1 MPARARTDRSTVT
14 RERILDAAEQLFA
27 EHGVYAVSNRAV
39 AEAAGQG
46 NTAVVGYH
54 FGTKTDLVRAI
65 AARHTEQI
73 EQRRAEMVEVVA
85 GSREVRDWIDC
96 LVRPGAEHLAQLGN
110 PTWWARFGA
119 QVMTDPA
126 LREIMSDDALTSPAL
141 RRIVD
146 GLNACL
152 PTLPVEVRLERGDI
166 GRHLMVQMLA
176 ERERALAEG
185 VPTPRSTWSDAAT
198 GLVDALVGV
207 WLAPVTSPTTPTV
220 PPTPSRRRT

>member
-1 MPARARTDRSTVT
+1 MPAKARTDRSTLT
-14 RERILDAAEQLFA
+14 RERILSAAEQLFA
-27 EHGVYAVSNRAV
+27 EFGVYAVSNRAV

-65 AARHTEQI
+65 AARHSDQVEH
-73 EQRRAEMVEVVA
+73 RRDEMVDAVG
-85 GSREVRDWIDC
+85 GSTQVRDWLDC
-96 LVRPGAEHLAQLGN
+96 LVRPSTEHLAELGH

-126 LREIMSDDALTSPAL
+126 LREIMSEVAMTSPAL

-146 GLNACL
+146 GLEACL
-152 PTLPVEVRLERGDI
+152 PALPAEVLLERGDI

-185 VPTPRSTWSDAAT
+185 VRTPRATWSDAAT
-198 GLVDALVGV
+198 GLVDAL
-207 WLAPVTSPTTPTV
+207 
-220 PPTPSRRRT
+220 

>member
-1 MPARARTDRSTVT
+1 MPAKARTDRSTVT
-14 RERILDAAEQLFA
+14 RERILDAAERLFA
-27 EHGVYAVSNRAV
+27 EHGVYAVSNRTV
-39 AEAAGQG
+39 AEEAGQG

-65 AARHTEQI
+65 AARHAERV
-73 EQRRAEMVEVVA
+73 EQRRAEMVDAAA
-85 GSREVRDWIDC
+85 GSTDVRVWIDC
-96 LVRPGAEHLAQLGN
+96 LVRPGAEHLDELGN
-110 PTWWARFGA
+110 PTWHSRFSA

-152 PTLPVEVRLERGDI
+152 PSLPFEVRLERADM
-166 GRHLMVQMLA
+166 GRHLMVQMFA

-185 VPTPRSTWSDAAT
+185 SPTPRATWSDAAT

-207 WLAPVTSPTTPTV
+207 WLAPATAPTKETT
-220 PPTPSRRRT
+220 

>member
-1 MPARARTDRSTVT
+1 MPAKARTDRSTVT
-14 RERILDAAEQLFA
+14 RERILDAAERLFA
-27 EHGVYAVSNRAV
+27 EHGVYAVSNRTV
-39 AEAAGQG
+39 AEEAGQG

-65 AARHTEQI
+65 AARHAEQV
-73 EQRRAEMVEVVA
+73 EQRRTEMVDAVE
-85 GSREVRDWIDC
+85 GSADVRDWINA
-96 LVRPGAEHLAQLGN
+96 LVRPGAEYLAESGE
-110 PTWWARFGA
+110 PTWHARFSA

-152 PTLPVEVRLERGDI
+152 PTLPLEVRLERADM

-185 VPTPRSTWSDAAT
+185 SPTPRATWSDAAT
-198 GLVDALVGV
+198 GLVDALVGL
-207 WLAPVTSPTTPTV
+207 WLAPTTAPVTAPTKETT
-220 PPTPSRRRT
+220 